1 MKEKVY
7 RFADTTEQVKKINRF
22 FCTSTAV
29 LNMISFIFVLISHIR
44 GFRSAA
50 YTYGL
55 LAIMLITSIGS
66 FVIYHQKPYSTKIR
80 YYIMTGLVII
90 TPFLAYG
97 FNSYYMRIMAMLP
110 FVGCIFFFDEKFSAI
125 SAVIISLENLGVTL
139 IRQFIVHNYV
149 NEQFMDQLTISA
161 VILTAMFIIWY
172 LTRLGKL
179 FNDDSIGCAQHETST
194 QKEILADVLEIAE
207 EIRTSTV
214 DAMGI
219 VNDLQQSS
227 KAANQSALDISAS
240 TSQTAED
247 IQSQSIM
254 TQDIQDNLEQTV
266 RYAENI
272 VQVAGRSGELNSE
285 SSELMERLRAEA
297 TMLAE
302 NNSVVADSMNHLQQN
317 VENVKDITNTI
328 FSISSQTNLLALN
341 ASIEAARAGDAGRG
355 FAVVAEEIRVLSEQT
370 KRSTESIEEI
380 ISKLDKNAADTI
392 SSMDV
397 VMGKIGGQITM
408 IRDIEENFAG
418 IRSGMSE
425 LKQTSI
431 SVSENVKLLK
441 DSNITLVDDTGNLSA
456 TSEEISASVE
466 ETSAMC
472 TNNAERFREIRNV
485 LQTLA
490 GDSARLEGFI
500 EAYERENRAG

>member
-22 FCTSTAV
+22 FCTSTAI

-80 YYIMTGLVII
+80 YYIMIGLVII

-139 IRQFIVHNYV
+139 IRQFIVQNYV

-207 EIRTSTV
+207 EIRTSTA

-254 TQDIQDNLEQTV
+254 TQDIQNNLEQTV

-285 SSELMERLRAEA
+285 SSELMERLRTEA

-302 NNSVVADSMNHLQQN
+302 NNNVVADSMNHLQQN

-341 ASIEAARAGDAGRG
+341 ASIESARAGEAGRG
-355 FAVVAEEIRVLSEQT
+355 FAVVADEIRALSEQT
-370 KRSTESIEEI
+370 RRETENIAAILEKLETNANQTGQAVHRSVEI
-380 ISKLDKNAADTI
+380 GNTQDQMITSVANQFGEMNTNVSELISCI
-392 SSMDV
+392 H
-397 VMGKIGGQITM
+397 
-408 IRDIEENFAG
+408 DIEKMLGELSQANT
-418 IRSGMSE
+418 GMVNNITHISAATEEVTASAIHSSE
-425 LKQTSI
+425 LTEQNFQNAQQAKTLLDEVLKI
-431 SVSENVKLLK
+431 SHKIDK
-441 DSNITLVDDTGNLSA
+441 Y
-456 TSEEISASVE
+456 
-466 ETSAMC
+466 
-472 TNNAERFREIRNV
+472 TN
-485 LQTLA
+485 
-490 GDSARLEGFI
+490 
-500 EAYERENRAG
+500 